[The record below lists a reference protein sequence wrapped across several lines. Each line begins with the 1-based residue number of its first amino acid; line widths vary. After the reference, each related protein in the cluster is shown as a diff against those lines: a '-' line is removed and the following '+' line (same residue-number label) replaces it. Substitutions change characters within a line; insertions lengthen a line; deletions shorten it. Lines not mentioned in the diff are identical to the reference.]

1 MMESNFRRKSN
12 KTMLFNLILN
22 FIDMKHVQIAIKT
35 FLTYSTHKRDKEFIM
50 ASKPMTKTEIIASLA
65 EKTGLKK
72 KEVQNFIDILIQL
85 SYKEA
90 KNGFTFPGLGKLVIQ
105 QRKAR
110 TGRNPKTGEAIK
122 IPAKKVLKFKIA
134 KACKDSVLPAKK

>member
-1 MMESNFRRKSN
+1 
-12 KTMLFNLILN
+12 
-22 FIDMKHVQIAIKT
+22 
-35 FLTYSTHKRDKEFIM
+35 M

-134 KACKDSVLPAKK
+134 KACKDSVLPTKK